1 MGVDYTTKD
10 TAGRASVRLES
21 KKSWNHGLM
30 IADIWHMPSSEC
42 GSWPAMWLLSSSDK
56 WPMGGEIDILEGV
69 NDYTSN
75 SVTLHT
81 SKGCMVDNSTLGAV
95 TGGTSMADAPFSG
108 TMSTDDCGV
117 KAPGQGENVGCS
129 IHAPDSMSGVQ
140 MGGTDNAAI
149 PLSTYGTDF
158 NKSRGGIYA
167 TEWTEKSIS
176 VWFFPRDSPAF
187 TQHFG
192 ASQNT
197 STGTTSPD
205 PSTWGPPIAHFA
217 GTGCDFTS
225 RFKDLKI
232 IFNTAFCGDW
242 AGKEWE
248 KGGCAKKT
256 GVVTCDAY
264 VRDNPQAFMEAYR
277 EVAGLKWFQK
287 SAPAKCEA
295 AIRPS
300 VINIKFKGRR
310 YAW

>member
-1 MGVDYTTKD
+1 MLSTTFLITVLVTLISLTAAHDGHSDASPYTLTDDLSYKNFFDGFDFYDGPDPTKGFFKYQNQEYAIKQNLVGYLEDTQSVFMGVDYTTKD

-30 IADIWHMPSSEC
+30 IADIRHMPSSEC

-81 SKGCMVDNSTLGAV
+81 SKGCMVDNSTSGAV
-95 TGGTSMADAPFSG
+95 SGGTSMADAPFSG

-149 PLSTYGTDF
+149 PLSTYGTDY
-158 NKSRGGIYA
+158 NKAGGGIYA

-176 VWFFPRDSPAF
+176 V
-187 TQHFG
+187 
-192 ASQNT
+192 
-197 STGTTSPD
+197 
-205 PSTWGPPIAHFA
+205 
-217 GTGCDFTS
+217 
-225 RFKDLKI
+225 
-232 IFNTAFCGDW
+232 
-242 AGKEWE
+242 
-248 KGGCAKKT
+248 
-256 GVVTCDAY
+256 
-264 VRDNPQAFMEAYR
+264 
-277 EVAGLKWFQK
+277 
-287 SAPAKCEA
+287 
-295 AIRPS
+295 
-300 VINIKFKGRR
+300 
-310 YAW
+310 